1 MSVRLTETAFAD
13 IREIYAYIAKDN
25 PVVAAA
31 VAAAIERTIAAIEK
45 RPTLA
50 PIVHDG
56 KVRAKIGRTISISHF
71 LRGRRSSRDHQ
82 KRSKYET
89 PAALGELTM

>member
-56 KVRAKIGRTISISHF
+56 KVRAKLVERFQYRIFYEVEGQVVIIRNVRST
-71 LRGRRSSRDHQ
+71 RRR
-82 KRSKYET
+82 RPWEN
-89 PAALGELTM
+89 

>member
-1 MSVRLTETAFAD
+1 MSVRLTETAAA
-13 IREIYAYIAKDN
+13 EIDEICEYIAKDN
-25 PVVAAA
+25 PVAAAA

-56 KVRAKIGRTISISHF
+56 KVRAK
-71 LRGRRSSRDHQ
+71 
-82 KRSKYET
+82 
-89 PAALGELTM
+89 LGPVLS